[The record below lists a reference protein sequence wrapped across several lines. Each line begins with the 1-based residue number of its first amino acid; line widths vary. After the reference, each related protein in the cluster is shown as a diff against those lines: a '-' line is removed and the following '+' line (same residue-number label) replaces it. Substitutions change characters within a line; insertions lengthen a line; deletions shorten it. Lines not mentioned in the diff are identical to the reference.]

1 MAKQETLQAEKRDV
15 KGTTASKRLRR
26 MGVVPAV
33 IYGSNQREYTIQLDS
48 KSFFDLARKQ
58 ASHNFLVNIEIAGA
72 NEKTKLAIVQDIQ
85 RDPLNG
91 SLIHVDFRAVSESD
105 TIHAAVPI
113 ELRGEPVGVKT
124 GGLLEQLVHEIEVSC
139 SPSNLPDA
147 IVNNVESLKIG
158 QSLKVSQLN
167 LPEGVT
173 VKLDGEVLVAL
184 ITQTRASISE
194 GTGGAE
200 EVVEEAPA
208 AEADEAAAEGEAEAS
223 EEA

>member
-26 MGVVPAV
+26 TGVVPAV

-147 IVNNVESLKIG
+147 IVNDVESLKIG

-208 AEADEAAAEGEAEAS
+208 AEADEAAGEAEAS